1 MVIGFSIQSIYK
13 RKFRTFLAI
22 ASIAIGTCSLLVF
35 MGLNKGIQTATFQK
49 MEKQSPLTQITVR
62 PPIEETGIIS
72 FITRPEG
79 TKIDRTH
86 IEQISKIRG
95 VKNVYPE
102 TQFNNFASIQ
112 ANLLGQTL
120 ITDAMIFGVPKGF
133 IETDIKNPEI
143 WDRKEEPYPAIIPR
157 KLLEIYNLA
166 VAYPQNLPT
175 LSEDILIGRTL
186 TLYPN
191 YSTFFPVQNDKT
203 QRVELEVVGFS
214 DKINLI
220 GATLP
225 FEVVEKLNRKYT
237 ATPDTKILELFVE
250 TTDEAI
256 TNSVAK
262 KIEDL
267 GFNTFYLQK
276 DLEDVQMRFNYLRN
290 SLGAISA
297 IILITCGIAIMST
310 FLATISE
317 RIKELAL
324 FRALGATKTHIK
336 KLILFEAGITGL
348 MGSFLGVAIGIP
360 TGKLINMFGLQG
372 VDKTIF
378 QVSTMFIVDFKIIG
392 TTILFGLILSIIS
405 AYIPAHKGAN
415 IKPIEA
421 LNR

>member
-62 PPIEETGIIS
+62 PPIEEAGIIS

-133 IETDIKNPEI
+133 IETDTKNPEI

-157 KLLEIYNLA
+157 KILEIYNIG
-166 VAYPQNLPT
+166 VASPQNLPT

-191 YSTFFPVQNDKT
+191 YSTFFPTNNRTDQKI
-203 QRVELEVVGFS
+203 QLKVVGFS
-214 DKINLI
+214 DKVSLI

-225 FEVVEKLNRKYT
+225 FEVVEELNQKYT
-237 ATPDTKILELFVE
+237 NNPETKILELFVE
-250 TTDEAI
+250 TSDESL
-256 TNSVAK
+256 TSSVAK
-262 KIEDL
+262 EIEDL

-276 DLEDVQMRFNYLRN
+276 DFQNIEMRFNYLRN

-336 KLILFEAGITGL
+336 KLILLEAGMTGL
-348 MGSFLGVAIGIP
+348 VGSLLGVIIGIP
-360 TGKLINMFGLQG
+360 TGNIINNYGLQG
-372 VDKTIF
+372 LDKTIF
-378 QVSTMFIVDFKIIG
+378 QVNTMFIIDYKTIA
-392 TTILFGLILSIIS
+392 TTILFGVVLSIIS
-405 AYIPAHKGAN
+405 AYIPAHKAAN